1 MDVFKDLKLAAQD
14 FKILYVEDN
23 QTLRQNAAKLL
34 ENFFDSV
41 DVAADGDVGLEMF
54 KKNLYPI
61 VITDIKMP
69 HMNGLKLIKYI
80 KQIQPETKILIM
92 SGHDE
97 KEYLIKAI
105 ELDVFRYLKKPVNLK
120 ELTTDLS
127 LALQEIKDEQNTK
140 ILYANLQNIFNYQSS
155 MVIMLNQTKPVLVN
169 QIFLDFY
176 NIDSLE
182 EFRETHGTISKQF
195 MEHDGFLY
203 DTGEVNSIN
212 KLRMN
217 ERKLFH
223 IKLKNQRDEIKHLI
237 AKYQVIPEKKGY
249 GILSFDDVTE
259 LKLLKLFDEKQT
271 DLDNKNQDTDAMFKL
286 LEVIQ
291 RNSAKIALHNYYK
304 GLSITHDSVIVEV
317 KEDSIVLKTIYMQ
330 QKAVQYEKRT
340 ILVSEALPSAVNCSE
355 VVKIRFENQNVEL
368 KNLKFMKSSPISR
381 STIRVVP
388 DEKHS
393 ASLFLG
399 ENKFHGDIIIEDI
412 SLDAVKF
419 KLNALPAGLQSG
431 DEVNLDIVLELDKKP
446 LIINT
451 KATVLRKSESRYSF
465 SVVFIFKD
473 VKKSEL
479 VKYITKRQMAIIRE
493 FKGLQNG

>member
-1 MDVFKDLKLAAQD
+1 MDVLKDLKSEAKG
-14 FKILYVEDN
+14 FTILYVEDN
-23 QTLRQNAAKLL
+23 QALRQNAAKLL
-34 ENFFDSV
+34 QKFFDRV
-41 DVAADGDVGLEMF
+41 DVAADGVIALEMF

-69 HMNGLKLIKYI
+69 NMNGFKLIKNI
-80 KQIQPETKILIM
+80 KHLRADTKILIM
-92 SGHDE
+92 SGYDK
-97 KEYLIKAI
+97 KEYLIEAI

-120 ELTTDLS
+120 ALTSDLYI
-127 LALQEIKDEQNTK
+127 ALKEIKEARNTK

-155 MVIMLNQTKPVLVN
+155 MVMMLNQTKPVLAN

-176 NIDSLE
+176 DVDSLE
-182 EFRETHGTISKQF
+182 EFKETYRGISEQF

-203 DTGEVNSIN
+203 DSEKISSID
-212 KLRMN
+212 KLRMS
-217 ERKLFH
+217 EKKLFH
-223 IKLKNQRDEIKHLI
+223 IKMKNASAEIKHLI
-237 AKYQVIPEKKGY
+237 AKYQIIPEKSGY

-259 LKLLKLFDEKQT
+259 LKLLKLFDERQT
-271 DLDNKNQDTDAMFKL
+271 DLDDKNQDNEAMFKL

-291 RNSAKIALHNYYK
+291 RNSAKVELHNYYK
-304 GLSITHDSVIVEV
+304 GLSITHDGVIVEV
-317 KEDSIVLKTIYMQ
+317 KNDSIVLKTIYMQ

-340 ILVSEALPSAVNCSE
+340 ILVSEALPSAINCSE
-355 VVKIRFENQNVEL
+355 VVKIGFENQTIEV
-368 KNLKFMKSSPISR
+368 KNLKFMNSSPISR

-388 DEKHS
+388 DEKQS
-393 ASLFLG
+393 ASLFLS

-451 KATVLRKSESRYSF
+451 EATMLRKSESRHSF

-473 VKKSEL
+473 VKKRDL

>member
-223 IKLKNQRDEIKHLI
+223 IKFRVIDRD
-237 AKYQVIPEKKGY
+237 
-249 GILSFDDVTE
+249 
-259 LKLLKLFDEKQT
+259 
-271 DLDNKNQDTDAMFKL
+271 
-286 LEVIQ
+286 
-291 RNSAKIALHNYYK
+291 
-304 GLSITHDSVIVEV
+304 
-317 KEDSIVLKTIYMQ
+317 
-330 QKAVQYEKRT
+330 
-340 ILVSEALPSAVNCSE
+340 LV
-355 VVKIRFENQNVEL
+355 
-368 KNLKFMKSSPISR
+368 
-381 STIRVVP
+381 
-388 DEKHS
+388 
-393 ASLFLG
+393 
-399 ENKFHGDIIIEDI
+399 
-412 SLDAVKF
+412 
-419 KLNALPAGLQSG
+419 
-431 DEVNLDIVLELDKKP
+431 
-446 LIINT
+446 
-451 KATVLRKSESRYSF
+451 
-465 SVVFIFKD
+465 
-473 VKKSEL
+473 
-479 VKYITKRQMAIIRE
+479 
-493 FKGLQNG
+493 

>member
-1 MDVFKDLKLAAQD
+1 MDVLKELKSAAEG
-14 FKILYVEDN
+14 FSILYVEDN
-23 QTLRQNAAKLL
+23 QALRQNAAKLL
-34 ENFFDSV
+34 RKFFDTV
-41 DVAADGDVGLEMF
+41 DVAEDGAVGLEMF
-54 KKNLYPI
+54 QKNHYPI

-69 HMNGLKLIKYI
+69 NMDGVKLTKHI
-80 KQIQPETKILIM
+80 KQIQADTKVIIM

-97 KEYLIKAI
+97 KDYLMKAI
-105 ELDVFRYLKKPVNLK
+105 ELGVFRYLKKPVNLK
-120 ELTTDLS
+120 ELTADLY
-127 LALQEIKDEQNTK
+127 LALQEIKHERNTK
-140 ILYANLQNIFNYQSS
+140 ILYTNLQNIFNYQSS
-155 MVIMLNQTKPVLVN
+155 MVIMLNETKPILAN
-169 QIFLDFY
+169 QIFLDFFY
-176 NIDSLE
+176 VDSIE
-182 EFRETHGTISKQF
+182 EFAETYGSVSKQF

-203 DTGEVNSIN
+203 NSGEVSAIN

-217 ERKLFH
+217 EKKLFH
-223 IKLKNQRDEIKHLI
+223 VKMQNQRDEIKHLI
-237 AKYQVIPEKKGY
+237 AKYQVIPEKSGY

-271 DLDNKNQDTDAMFKL
+271 DIDDKNQDSEAMYRL

-291 RNSAKIALHNYYK
+291 RNSAKIELHNYYK
-304 GLSITHDSVIVEV
+304 GLSITHDGVIIEV
-317 KEDSIVLKTIYMQ
+317 KDDSIVLKTIYMQ
-330 QKAVQYEKRT
+330 QKAVQFEKRT
-340 ILVSEALPSAVNCSE
+340 ILISEALPSAIDCSE
-355 VVKIRFENQNVEL
+355 VVKIGFENQNIEL
-368 KNLKFMKSSPISR
+368 KKLKFMKSSPTSR

-419 KLNALPAGLQSG
+419 KLNALPAGLQNG

-465 SVVFIFKD
+465 SIIFIFKD